1 MYILWSHEEIISND
15 MKNANLKKQDYKT
28 IFIIEFQL
36 CLKTYMH
43 EKDQKEIHQN
53 TDSDYYT
60 LLMRL

>member
-36 CLKTYMH
+36 CLKTSMH